1 MSYRNELYDLLS
13 GNPMDVVMKKIGSL
27 INNSNSEVRL
37 KVLHAVAEMIY
48 IPVNQVSV
56 NSKCVWN
63 DYVRCFQLLLLVRRW
78 WTTSNSWEMA
88 DHDKSKTY
96 SIHNEFDETTL

>member
-1 MSYRNELYDLLS
+1 
-13 GNPMDVVMKKIGSL
+13 MDVVMKKIGSL

-56 NSKCVWN
+56 NSKCV
-63 DYVRCFQLLLLVRRW
+63 
-78 WTTSNSWEMA
+78 
-88 DHDKSKTY
+88 
-96 SIHNEFDETTL
+96 